1 MSEKYV
7 EMEVNGE
14 KAYIRKDVLG
24 RLKQVNAVVF
34 DCDGVLIDIRGSYN
48 QAIYETVAYLLEQL
62 TGFTPSE
69 NAVSKGLIH
78 LFRKTGGFNNDWD
91 TTYAILLFIL
101 SQLPKQFQEAFEKY
115 AGLSMGEADIT
126 RRFLSVRDGVR
137 KECNLEGLDRQMAEL
152 EDALKQFALAF
163 NSFGIAS
170 LEDKLKGVPELY
182 AAAKSWL
189 AYPSEVGLSILTTAF
204 EEIFC
209 GSQLFKV
216 VYGRDPR
223 FYNGRGLIENERV
236 IIRPETLDRLTR
248 LFGEANFGIASGRPV
263 KLAEFTLKGLMESF
277 NLKATVFLEDVEEAE
292 RFAFKDQGVKVN
304 LKKPNPFPLF
314 QSLRALKHVVSA
326 LYVGDSMED
335 LIMVKTAN
343 TVDSRFLF
351 AGIYRHSDLKGDIAN
366 DFLEGEAELVLP
378 SVNELPVVLNAVKG
392 GETP

>member
-1 MSEKYV
+1 MSKEYV

-14 KAYIRKDVLG
+14 KAYIRKDALG
-24 RLKQVNAVVF
+24 ELKKVNAVVF

-48 QAIYETVAYLLEQL
+48 QAIRETVAYFLETL

-69 NAVSKGLIH
+69 NAVSKELIY

-91 TTYAILLFIL
+91 TTYTILLLIL
-101 SQLPKQFQEAFEKY
+101 SRLPKQFQEAFEKY
-115 AGLSMGEADIT
+115 TSLSLGEADIT
-126 RRFLSVRDGVR
+126 RRFLSVKNGVR
-137 KECNLEGLDRQMAEL
+137 KEYDPTNLDLQMAKL
-152 EDALKQFALAF
+152 EDVLKQFALTF
-163 NSFGIAS
+163 DSFGIAS
-170 LEDKLKGVPELY
+170 LEDKLKNIPELY

-189 AYPSEVGLSILTTAF
+189 AYPGEVGTSVLTTAF

-216 VYGRDPR
+216 LYGKDPR

-248 LFGEANFGIASGRPV
+248 IFGEANFGIASGRPA
-263 KLAEFTLKGLMESF
+263 KLAEFTLKELLKRFDS
-277 NLKATVFLEDVEEAE
+277 KATVFLEDIEEVERETF
-292 RFAFKDQGVKVN
+292 RDQRVKVN
-304 LKKPNPFPLF
+304 LKKPNPFSLF
-314 QSLRALKHVVSA
+314 HSLKALKHVASA

-335 LIMVKTAN
+335 AIMVKTAD

-351 AGIYRHSDLKGDIAN
+351 AGVYRHSDLKEDIIS
-366 DFLEGEAELVLP
+366 DFLKGEAELVLP

-392 GETP
+392 GETL

>member
-1 MSEKYV
+1 MSREYV

-14 KAYIRKDVLG
+14 KAYVRKDVLG

-48 QAIYETVAYLLEQL
+48 QAIYETVAYFLEQL

-69 NAVSKGLIH
+69 NAVSKELIY

-101 SQLPKQFQEAFEKY
+101 SRMPKQFQGVFEKH
-115 AGLSMGEADIT
+115 ASLSLGEADVT

-152 EDALKQFALAF
+152 EDALKQFALTF
-163 NSFGIAS
+163 DSFGIAS
-170 LEDKLKGVPELY
+170 LEDKLKSAPEFY
-182 AAAKSWL
+182 VAAKSWL
-189 AYPSEVGLSILTTAF
+189 AYPGGVGEGILTTVF

-209 GSQLFKV
+209 GSQLFRV
-216 VYGRDPR
+216 LYGKDPQ
-223 FYNGRGLIENERV
+223 FYDGQGLIENERV
-236 IIRPETLDRLTR
+236 IIQPETLDQLTS
-248 LFGEANFGIASGRPV
+248 LFGEANFGIASGRPAR
-263 KLAEFTLKGLMESF
+263 LAELTLKEF
-277 NLKATVFLEDVEEAE
+277 LKRFDSRATVFLEDVVEAE
-292 RFAFKDQGVKVN
+292 RFAFEDQGVEVN

-314 QSLRALKHVVSA
+314 HSLRALKHVVSA

-335 LIMVKTAN
+335 LIMVKTAG
-343 TVDSRFLF
+343 TVDSRFMF
-351 AGIYRHSDLKGDIAN
+351 AGIYRHSDLKADVVSS
-366 DFLEGEAELVLP
+366 FLEGGAELVLP
-378 SVNELPVVLNAVKG
+378 SVNELPVVLKAVKG